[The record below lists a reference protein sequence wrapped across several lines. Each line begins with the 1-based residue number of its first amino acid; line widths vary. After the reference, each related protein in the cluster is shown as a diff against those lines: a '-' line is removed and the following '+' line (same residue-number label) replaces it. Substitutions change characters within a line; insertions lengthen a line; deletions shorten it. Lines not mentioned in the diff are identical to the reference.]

1 MVLIREL
8 RDGDVEAFVEL
19 RREALLDSPLA
30 FVASPSDDRFSAPET
45 VREQFSCLTASRILF
60 RNSSWLISLRMQPT
74 TASEIARGTEDRQDA
89 GGWPLSEGQPGLRMI
104 MRIARHRCCSFSLYR
119 CFLFRPA
126 QQCEELERT
135 RIACFFCVVIVN
147 QSQARSSR
155 LATRSNLFRE
165 DTQSLRLAIKA
176 EKPYLLRL
184 DKS

>member
-1 MVLIREL
+1 M
-8 RDGDVEAFVEL
+8 
-19 RREALLDSPLA
+19 
-30 FVASPSDDRFSAPET
+30 
-45 VREQFSCLTASRILF
+45 LF
-60 RNSSWLISLRMQPT
+60 L
-74 TASEIARGTEDRQDA
+74 
-89 GGWPLSEGQPGLRMI
+89 
-104 MRIARHRCCSFSLYR
+104 SLYR

-126 QQCEELERT
+126 QQCKELERT

-155 LATRSNLFRE
+155 LATRSSLLRE